1 MGVRFAMIKLLIADD
16 EYLVIESIKFIIEKH
31 APGVEIVGTATSGR
45 EVIEKAFDLK
55 PDVIFM
61 DIRMPGINGIDAI
74 RQIKNTHND
83 IIFVIITAYEY
94 FNYAKDAVNLGV
106 HEYLLK
112 PINKQRLVETIQ
124 HITDILSVKR
134 EAIQREIL
142 LKEKIDKIIPH
153 MEGQFVYSQLFNGRV
168 IRGIEF
174 YEEIFSMKLQYGYVM
189 MAMVDDFESDIK
201 EENLKNS
208 LYQQSFYDF
217 FSLELKN
224 LYPCLIG
231 PPLLDRIVAY
241 MPVNQDSDAYEA
253 RNMSMDIATK
263 LIERIHRSTKI
274 RYKIGIGRIYGIEYF
289 SKSCNEAYTAASVSE
304 NDGVTHFEDIVFH
317 LEKADTYPISKEK
330 TLIDRVLTGSTSEA
344 LEIFE
349 EIFWWL
355 STNYKEDIDK
365 IKSKLLELLIVL
377 KRAIPYEIEESG
389 MTEHSYFTDL
399 LKIQQVN
406 QLKTSYLNNLKS
418 ITNNINNLRERELSG
433 LIAKSIKYIHEN
445 YHRNISLDDAAK
457 EVNMSY
463 HYFSKFFK
471 DSVGKNFVD
480 YLTERR
486 IEKSKEI
493 LKDGSVSIKEVCYQ
507 IGYSDPNYFSKIF
520 KKITGVTPTEYRI
533 NALSQE
539 VIG

>member
-1 MGVRFAMIKLLIADD
+1 MIKLLIADD

-31 APGVEIVGTATSGR
+31 VPGVEIVGTAMSGR

-74 RQIKNTHND
+74 RQIKNTNND

-124 HITDILSVKR
+124 HIADILSVKR

-174 YEEIFSMKLQYGYVM
+174 YEEIFSMKLQHGYVM

-224 LYPCLIG
+224 IYPCLIG

-241 MPVNQDSDAYEA
+241 MPVNQDIDAYEA
-253 RNMSMDIATK
+253 RNMSMDIAMK
-263 LIERIHRSTKI
+263 LMERIHRSTKI
-274 RYKIGIGRIYGIEYF
+274 RYKIGIGRMYDIEYF

-304 NDGVTHFEDIVFH
+304 NDGVAHFEDIVFH
-317 LEKADTYPISKEK
+317 LEKVDTYPINKEK
-330 TLIDRVLTGSTSEA
+330 VLIDRVLTGNISGV
-344 LEIFE
+344 LEVFE

-355 STNYKEDIDK
+355 STHYNDDIDK

-377 KRAIPYEIEESG
+377 KRAIPYDLEESS
-389 MTEHSYFTDL
+389 MTQQSYFTDI
-399 LKIQQVN
+399 LKIHHVN
-406 QLKTSYLNNLKS
+406 ALKTSYLNHLKNMTS
-418 ITNNINNLRERELSG
+418 RIDDLKERELSG

-445 YHRNISLDDAAK
+445 FHRNISLDDVAK

-493 LKDGSVSIKEVCYQ
+493 LKDGAVSIKEVCYQ

-520 KKITGVTPTEYRI
+520 KKITGITPTEYRAI
-533 NALSQE
+533 TLSQE